1 MNSSFTDSNYTQLT
15 EVYSRYKDKGLG
27 FCALLS
33 IFSIPVSV
41 CVFMYLRVWKW
52 ALWSTCY
59 WFSWN
64 FLFIWWIKS
73 QKKKKKICFVT
84 LVLCRRPMLDFSG
97 YYYYLRSYEIEP
109 IKMLLLMFLLFFF
122 FWVIVEGKLQCD
134 DNLINSFW
142 YGLFNI
148 FSSDLAL

>member
-41 CVFMYLRVWKW
+41 CVYLCTYVYENELCDPPVIDLVGISYLYDELNLK
-52 ALWSTCY
+52 
-59 WFSWN
+59 
-64 FLFIWWIKS
+64 K
-73 QKKKKKICFVT
+73 KKKKKICFVT

-122 FWVIVEGKLQCD
+122 LGHC
-134 DNLINSFW
+134 
-142 YGLFNI
+142 
-148 FSSDLAL
+148 

>member
-41 CVFMYLRVWKW
+41 CVYLCTYVYENE
-52 ALWSTCY
+52 LCDPPVIDLVGISY
-59 WFSWN
+59 LYDELN
-64 FLFIWWIKS
+64 L
-73 QKKKKKICFVT
+73 KKKKICFVT

-122 FWVIVEGKLQCD
+122 LGHCWREITLWWQSHK
-134 DNLINSFW
+134 
-142 YGLFNI
+142 
-148 FSSDLAL
+148 

>member
-41 CVFMYLRVWKW
+41 CVYLCTYVYENE
-52 ALWSTCY
+52 LCDPPVIDLVGISY
-59 WFSWN
+59 LYDELN
-64 FLFIWWIKS
+64 L
-73 QKKKKKICFVT
+73 KKKICFVT

-109 IKMLLLMFLLFFF
+109 IKMLLLMFLLLF
-122 FWVIVEGKLQCD
+122 FWVIVEGKLQFD
-134 DNLINSFW
+134 DSLINSF
-142 YGLFNI
+142 
-148 FSSDLAL
+148 

>member
-41 CVFMYLRVWKW
+41 CVYFCTYVYENELCDPPVIDLVGISYLYDELNLK
-52 ALWSTCY
+52 
-59 WFSWN
+59 
-64 FLFIWWIKS
+64 
-73 QKKKKKICFVT
+73 KKKKKICFVT

-109 IKMLLLMFLLFFF
+109 IKMLLLMFLLLFFF
-122 FWVIVEGKLQCD
+122 GSLLKGNYSVMTV
-134 DNLINSFW
+134 S
-142 YGLFNI
+142 
-148 FSSDLAL
+148 

>member
-41 CVFMYLRVWKW
+41 CVYLC
-52 ALWSTCY
+52 TCVY
-59 WFSWN
+59 ENELCDPPVIDLVGISYLYDELN
-64 FLFIWWIKS
+64 L
-73 QKKKKKICFVT
+73 QKKKKICFVT

-109 IKMLLLMFLLFFF
+109 IKMLLLMFLLLFFF
-122 FWVIVEGKLQCD
+122 GSLLKGNYSVMTV
-134 DNLINSFW
+134 S
-142 YGLFNI
+142 
-148 FSSDLAL
+148 

>member
-41 CVFMYLRVWKW
+41 CVYLCTYVYENE
-52 ALWSTCY
+52 LCDPPVIDLVGISY
-59 WFSWN
+59 LYDELN
-64 FLFIWWIKS
+64 L
-73 QKKKKKICFVT
+73 KKKKICFVT

-122 FWVIVEGKLQCD
+122 FGSLLKGNYIVMTV
-134 DNLINSFW
+134 S
-142 YGLFNI
+142 
-148 FSSDLAL
+148 

>member
-41 CVFMYLRVWKW
+41 CVYLCTYVYENELCDPPVIDLVGISYLYDELNLK
-52 ALWSTCY
+52 
-59 WFSWN
+59 
-64 FLFIWWIKS
+64 K
-73 QKKKKKICFVT
+73 KKKKKICFVT

-97 YYYYLRSYEIEP
+97 YYYYLRSYEIVP
-109 IKMLLLMFLLFFF
+109 IKMLLMFLLFF
-122 FWVIVEGKLQCD
+122 WSLLRGNYSVMTI
-134 DNLINSFW
+134 S
-142 YGLFNI
+142 
-148 FSSDLAL
+148 